1 MTDTNRDVDPIDNAS
16 TQPRLFFDTNALLSL
31 RDKAFEEF
39 FIVSQRTLEEIESI
53 KTSSSKD
60 QEVKYQARKVAHLLD
75 QHFGQYNVVPTT
87 PDIYDIVENFDQNP
101 NSSDAVITA
110 AAYSISKEL
119 PIVFVTDDICCKF
132 LAKNIYKLKT
142 KGVNEIKLVTAEE
155 EYIGYKEIQFSDE
168 EMAYFYE
175 HMNENKY
182 ACLTNQYLIV
192 KNSTNEIVDV
202 YRWEPDGFKKV
213 CNRTVK
219 SIMFGDKI
227 RPKDIYQTCAI
238 DSIFNNTLTAIS
250 GKAGSGKSLISL
262 ISIMSLIE
270 SGEYDRLI
278 IMFNPTKAKGAA
290 DMGFYTGNAVEKA
303 MQNSIGSILTTKFG
317 DRYAVETLMQ
327 QDKIRLVSMADIR
340 GMEVRDNEIL
350 YITECQNTSIDLLKL
365 CLSRASS
372 GCKIIIEGDYDSQ
385 VDSYLFDGASNGLKK
400 IIDSL
405 KGDELFGAVKL
416 PNVWRSKI
424 AALVDKIN

>member
-1 MTDTNRDVDPIDNAS
+1 MTDTNRDVDTIDNAS

-60 QEVKYQARKVAHLLD
+60 QEVKYQARKIAHLLD

-87 PDIYDIVENFDQNP
+87 PDIYDIVETFDQNP

-119 PIVFVTDDICCKF
+119 PIVFVTDDICCRF

-270 SGEYDRLI
+270 SGEYD
-278 IMFNPTKAKGAA
+278 
-290 DMGFYTGNAVEKA
+290 
-303 MQNSIGSILTTKFG
+303 
-317 DRYAVETLMQ
+317 
-327 QDKIRLVSMADIR
+327 
-340 GMEVRDNEIL
+340 
-350 YITECQNTSIDLLKL
+350 
-365 CLSRASS
+365 
-372 GCKIIIEGDYDSQ
+372 
-385 VDSYLFDGASNGLKK
+385 
-400 IIDSL
+400 
-405 KGDELFGAVKL
+405 
-416 PNVWRSKI
+416 
-424 AALVDKIN
+424 